1 MNSEKLN
8 KSEQIVLDCLNEMY
22 AKSTPRVSFNNIIKK
37 SKSTNKRVRDS
48 VKGFYEKHTLSEK
61 KYDEIRDKYR
71 KLLKPRDRNRL
82 DFDLLCYGPKVQY
95 K

>member
-8 KSEQIVLDCLNEMY
+8 KSEKIVLDCLNEMY

-48 VKGFYEKHTLSEK
+48 VKGFYENHTLSEK

-71 KLLKPRDRNRL
+71 KLLRPKDRTRL